1 MTRTTTYEIHVH
13 TPDGV
18 SIHTVTTARIVE
30 AFDRCREI
38 LQATPDATIAE
49 LRLRL
54 SILHSMK
61 RRAV

>member
-1 MTRTTTYEIHVH
+1 MMRATAYEVHVH

-18 SIHTVTTARIVE
+18 SIHAITTVRIVE

-49 LRLRL
+49 LRLGS